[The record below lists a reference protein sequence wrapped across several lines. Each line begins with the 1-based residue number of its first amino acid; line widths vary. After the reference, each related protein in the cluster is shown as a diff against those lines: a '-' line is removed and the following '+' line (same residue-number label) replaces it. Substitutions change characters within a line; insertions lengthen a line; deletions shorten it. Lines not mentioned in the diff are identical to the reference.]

1 MGSPFGASSNLSA
14 AQRQILIAV
23 KRRGEASADELAEA
37 LAITPS
43 AVRQHLATLKTA
55 GFVASRQ
62 MRGRP
67 GRPADL
73 YHSTELGETL
83 STTESTPDFSVEIL
97 GLIEHED
104 PKLIARIFDRRRR
117 RRVEQFRE
125 RIAGKTLGEALAAL
139 AADLDDE
146 GYMAHV
152 DDLGTD
158 GYRLT
163 LHSCPIWMI
172 ASHYGQACN
181 SELDFMRELLP
192 DLAVER
198 VIHKVAGAYVCAYE
212 IKQPGGG
219 ACAQRLDAAVAPRG
233 VHRLVEVTASE

>member
-1 MGSPFGASSNLSA
+1 MGSPIGASSNLST
-14 AQRQILIAV
+14 AQRQILFAI

-83 STTESTPDFSVEIL
+83 STTESTPDFSVEL
-97 GLIEHED
+97 LVLIENED

-125 RIAGKTLGEALAAL
+125 RIVGKNLGEALASV
-139 AADLDDE
+139 AADLDAE
-146 GYMAHV
+146 GYMAQV
-152 DDLGTD
+152 DTLADD
-158 GYRLT
+158 DYRLT
-163 LHSCPIWMI
+163 LHSCPIWTI

-181 SELDFMRELLP
+181 SELEFMRELLP
-192 DLAVER
+192 DVTVDR
-198 VIHKVAGAYVCAYE
+198 VIHKVAGAYLCAYK
-212 IKQPGGG
+212 IKDEATCEQHSARNPWPV
-219 ACAQRLDAAVAPRG
+219 D
-233 VHRLVEVTASE
+233 T